1 MKGGSPSSFV
11 LFYWFVFLWGG
22 FTAVASVSCGCVCG
36 AVALGL
42 SRCNGGFVCTRLIG
56 LLFSFGLVG

>member
-11 LFYWFVFLWGG
+11 LFFWGGG

-36 AVALGL
+36 QLPWV